1 MTATTKSPYQFIN
14 LSSFQKLS
22 FWDYYTL
29 SSKASIFSNFP
40 LVELGKVIKQRKE
53 SIVIDDAKIYKRC
66 RVQLYGN
73 GVVLRD
79 REGIE
84 GKEIKTK
91 RQQVCKAND
100 FLVAEI
106 DAKFGGYGIVPTEL
120 NGAIV
125 SSHYFLFEIDTTQ
138 LLSEFLEIVVKCN
151 DFSKQVKSTGSTN
164 YSAIRPYHVL
174 GYLIPLP
181 SLEEQNQIVQGYNN
195 RITEAKRLEDEAKS
209 LEDGIEEYLFYELGI
224 SKKEEKPV
232 TKGLNFIYFL
242 VLSVW
247 GADRLLKG
255 RNTKLLESNK
265 YKNELLSSVAF
276 INPQNDL
283 SHLNSTSEMSFIP
296 MECISD
302 DYGEVIELRNGIK
315 ENSSG
320 YTKFQEG
327 DLLWARITPCMQ
339 NGKSAIVKGLVNG
352 SGYGSTE
359 YHVIRQKQSDVRIE
373 YVYHLLR
380 LKSVLEEATNFFTG
394 SAGQQ
399 RVPKYYLEN
408 LMIPIPPIDVQLEI
422 DSHVKQLKEHIKI
435 KKNQAE
441 SNRQLAI
448 AEFESKIFMPCN

>member
-1 MTATTKSPYQFIN
+1 MTITTKSPYQFIN
-14 LSSFQKLS
+14 LSSFQKLN

-29 SSKASIFSNFP
+29 SNKASIFSNFP
-40 LVELGKVIKQRKE
+40 LVELGMVIKQRKE

-79 REGIE
+79 PDGIE

-91 RQQVCKAND
+91 KQQVCKTND

-106 DAKFGGYGIVPTEL
+106 DAKFGGYGIVPNEL
-120 NGAIV
+120 DGAIV
-125 SSHYFLFEIDTTQ
+125 SSHYFLFEVDTSK

-164 YSAIRPYHVL
+164 YSAIRPSHVL

-181 SLEEQNQIVQGYNN
+181 SLEEQNILVQAYNN
-195 RITEAKRLEDEAKS
+195 RIAEAKRLEDKAKS
-209 LEDGIEEYLFYELGI
+209 LDDGIEEYLFYELGI
-224 SKKEEKPV
+224 SKKEEKLAP
-232 TKGLNFIYFL
+232 KGLNFINFL
-242 VLSVW
+242 VISVW

-339 NGKSAIVKGLVNG
+339 NGKSAIVKGLANG

-359 YHVIRQKQSDVRIE
+359 YHVIRQRQSNVRIE
-373 YVYHLLR
+373 YLYHLLR

-408 LMIPIPPIDVQLEI
+408 LMIPIPPIDVQLGI
-422 DSHVKQLKEHIKI
+422 DSYVKQQKEYIKI
-435 KKNQAE
+435 KRNQAE